1 MWYPWRRASEFV
13 SWRVRELNGILG
25 GQDRLLRSL
34 PLSATTYCMTFS
46 EAVEKL
52 TPLLTEYAV
61 QLKATEDKIRLQG
74 TIVL

>member
-1 MWYPWRRASEFV
+1 M
-13 SWRVRELNGILG
+13 
-25 GQDRLLRSL
+25 LRSL